1 MKRKNSTEDSQSK
14 IINLNSLLSSK
25 QLQNMLMNRA
35 QNAAMALGVEL
46 LEQEVQSLCGAPFSR
61 KGEEFFHRGGSDQ
74 TSIILDGVKYPIKRP
89 RVRGEDGEVELQMLG
104 KLKDNDLFD
113 SKIQDRI
120 IRGITTRNYEDVI
133 SSYSEKTGVSKSSVS
148 RAFVRASQA
157 RLNELND
164 ADLSGY
170 RFVALM
176 IDGVE
181 FAGRS
186 IIVALGVTD
195 ELEKVPLGIR
205 EGDTENAEVIKD
217 LLASIMDRKFKQ
229 RCEKI
234 LAVLDGGKALKKAVK
249 NVFGS
254 RVIIQRCWLHK
265 LRNLKT
271 YVPKRNHP
279 ELLRRMKM
287 LMNLTQLDE
296 ALKELTSF
304 ICWLSSLSLEAEAS
318 MKEVGKELL
327 VVHELGLPKDLR
339 DSLSSTNCVESLIG
353 VVRDKTDQV
362 KNWKSKK
369 GYHITRWVASAIL
382 DHRKNMHRLR
392 GCNQSKILI
401 SALGDLGLETK
412 QKIA

>member
-1 MKRKNSTEDSQSK
+1 MQ
-14 IINLNSLLSSK
+14 
-25 QLQNMLMNRA
+25 RA

-46 LEQEVQSLCGAPFSR
+46 LEQEVESLCGAPFAR
-61 KGEEFFHRGGSDQ
+61 KNGELYHRGGSDK
-74 TSIILDGVKYPIKRP
+74 TSIVLDGVKYAIKRP
-89 RVRGEDGEVELQMLG
+89 RVRGEDGEIELETLA
-104 KLKDNDLFD
+104 KLQDQDMFD
-113 SKIQDRI
+113 SQIQDRL
-120 IRGITTRNYEDVI
+120 IRGVTTRNYEDVI
-133 SSYSEKTGVSKSSVS
+133 SAYSEKTGVSKSSVS
-148 RAFVRASQA
+148 RAFVRASEA

-164 ADLSGY
+164 ADLSAY

-186 IIVALGVTD
+186 IIVALGITD

-205 EGDTENAEVIKD
+205 EGDTENAEVAKD
-217 LLASIMDRKFKQ
+217 LLASIKDRGFTQ
-229 RCEKI
+229 RCQKI
-234 LAVLDGGKALKKAVK
+234 LVVLDGAKALKKAIK
-249 NVFGS
+249 DVFGD
-254 RVIIQRCWLHK
+254 RAIIQRCWLHK

-271 YVPKRNHP
+271 YVPKKNHP

-318 MKEVGKELL
+318 MKEVGRELL

-339 DSLSSTNCVESLIG
+339 DSLSTTNPVESLIG
-353 VVRDKTDQV
+353 VVREKTDQV

-369 GYHITRWVASAIL
+369 GFHIKRWVASAIL
-382 DHRKNMHRLR
+382 DHKDHMQRLR
-392 GCNQSKILI
+392 GHKQSKILI
-401 SALGDLGLETK
+401 SALGDLELEV
-412 QKIA
+412 QEKIA